1 MLIQRVYQVDPLT
14 CPKCGGRMKIIAFIE
29 AHQEEVIRQ
38 ILQHCG
44 LWHPPTR
51 PPPPAPPQS
60 VTRSRPAPAETQR
73 GPHLFKLE
81 GIDPDFLEHLHREAQ
96 AEGGGQ
102 LDLPWD

>member
-14 CPKCGGRMKIIAFIE
+14 CPKCGGRMKNIAFIE

-51 PPPPAPPQS
+51 PPPRAPPQS
-60 VTRSRPAPAETQR
+60 VARSRPAPAEPQR

-81 GIDPDFLEHLHREAQ
+81 GIDPDFLEHREAQ